1 MLSAD
6 PTFQI
11 ILLSQ
16 RVLIILLSQRVLE
29 ITNVT
34 IVFSTLLN
42 LICFILEFGSNMTM
56 LKTMKNKIC

>member
-1 MLSAD
+1 MLSTD

-11 ILLSQ
+11 MLLCQ
-16 RVLIILLSQRVLE
+16 RALE

-34 IVFSTLLN
+34 IAFPNLFG
-42 LICFILEFGSNMTM
+42 LICFILDFGSNMTM